1 MNDLVGYQLFQLW
14 VGVILLEMCS
24 KFFMFIHEAIY
35 ADDGIGATGVLGFGD
50 GTTAT
55 SLNAIAA
62 MNCGVRAD
70 SRSGHSHSHDAQCW
84 RCAAECC
91 SWGS

>member
-1 MNDLVGYQLFQLW
+1 
-14 VGVILLEMCS
+14 
-24 KFFMFIHEAIY
+24 
-35 ADDGIGATGVLGFGD
+35 
-50 GTTAT
+50 
-55 SLNAIAA
+55 